1 MKGCKDISLYKTI
14 IPFEFK
20 IKDQESLM
28 YELKIKI
35 EVSNLNQALGL
46 ECELEGTRFWLY
58 WLIIPKSIIKAYL
71 FQYFSRYNE
80 YQHNI

>member
-46 ECELEGTRFWLY
+46 ECELEGTRF
-58 WLIIPKSIIKAYL
+58 
-71 FQYFSRYNE
+71 
-80 YQHNI
+80 